1 MTINPKALGALLV
14 ALAMS
19 MGCSG
24 ASPGSNPLVH
34 GMESPPDE
42 VVEGCDMAQKKCT
55 RCHTMDQL
63 LTTKVGNP
71 EAWRMYVHR
80 MRLMPGAGI
89 RAVEEPKIVK
99 CLVYRSFGSEGLA
112 TLEEKAK

>member
-1 MTINPKALGALLV
+1 MTINPNLGALLV
-14 ALAMS
+14 ALTMS

-55 RCHTMDQL
+55 RCQL
-63 LTTKVGNP
+63 LATEVGNP

-89 RAVEEPKIVK
+89 RVVEEPKIVK

-112 TLEEKAK
+112 TLEKKAK